1 MELTEQL
8 DFSAFLER
16 FPIIELPVQID
27 SESFHDVN
35 SVNEPLPNILVSAYL
50 QRTGEDEDLAEYVPV
65 FRLPGGETFVALVY
79 WRAGLLK
86 YAYLVATYTLNGGL
100 IDQTTLASTIY
111 SEEKIIKSIAK
122 FDEEGFVTV
131 IEGVENAKTHEL
143 SAAESKQLF
152 FEILD
157 NGTIQQSNKLS
168 I

>member
-1 MELTEQL
+1 
-8 DFSAFLER
+8 
-16 FPIIELPVQID
+16 
-27 SESFHDVN
+27 
-35 SVNEPLPNILVSAYL
+35 
-50 QRTGEDEDLAEYVPV
+50 
-65 FRLPGGETFVALVY
+65 
-79 WRAGLLK
+79 
-86 YAYLVATYTLNGGL
+86 
-100 IDQTTLASTIY
+100 TLASTIY